1 MNQTQQ
7 LKTCNSFLLFLNL
20 FQGAA
25 ELYCIDAYNY
35 SNVSRFINHS
45 CDPNLMSVRS
55 FINHHDKRFPRIAF
69 FAVQDIKENEQLR
82 YCLKKNISYNI
93 LV

>member
-1 MNQTQQ
+1 M
-7 LKTCNSFLLFLNL
+7 
-20 FQGAA
+20 
-25 ELYCIDAYNY
+25 ELYCIDAFNY

-69 FAVQDIKENEQLR
+69 FAVQDIKEDEQLW
-82 YCLKKNISYNI
+82 
-93 LV
+93 